1 MAAYTSA
8 ALNSGGTVEE
18 LKVTTQHGVLKAPE
32 VKQPNQP
39 EQAGHV
45 KECVKKK
52 KFLSFSCRKGKACRR
67 FFNTVLVK
75 M

>member
-52 KFLSFSCRKGKACRR
+52 SFCLFHVEKEKLAEGFSTQ
-67 FFNTVLVK
+67 F
-75 M
+75 